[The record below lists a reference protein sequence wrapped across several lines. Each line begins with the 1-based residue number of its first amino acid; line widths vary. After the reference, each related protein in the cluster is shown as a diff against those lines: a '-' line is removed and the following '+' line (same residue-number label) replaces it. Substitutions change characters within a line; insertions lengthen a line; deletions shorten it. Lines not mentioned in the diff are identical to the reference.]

1 MPNVSLLWDKGV
13 GCSGALTG
21 GAGLARGGP
30 VGTKLEYL
38 HGEILA
44 EAFRGRRHFELETK
58 AQKE

>member
-1 MPNVSLLWDKGV
+1 M
-13 GCSGALTG
+13 TR
-21 GAGLARGGP
+21 LARGVP